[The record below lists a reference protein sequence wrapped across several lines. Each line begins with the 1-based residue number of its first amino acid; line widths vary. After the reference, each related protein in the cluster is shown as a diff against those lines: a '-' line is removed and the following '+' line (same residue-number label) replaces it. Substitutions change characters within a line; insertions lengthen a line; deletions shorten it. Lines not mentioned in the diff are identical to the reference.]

1 MFVGLGRFDIL
12 LGTYGS
18 LKAKRS
24 AVRRINAEL
33 QQRFSISVAET
44 DYHDLLQ
51 RTEISVAA
59 VSADYSHCRD
69 VVQTCESYL
78 ARLPEHELLSA
89 RIRVIS
95 DEDV

>member
-33 QQRFSISVAET
+33 AQKFSVSVAET
-44 DYHDLLQ
+44 DYQNLLQ
-51 RTEISVAA
+51 RTEISVAV
-59 VSADYSHCRD
+59 VSADHSHCRD
-69 VVQTCESYL
+69 VVQTCEDFL

-89 RIRVIS
+89 RIRVIN